1 MTAGVSLFQHAL
13 VQPQHPVHLRRDAL
27 IVGGD
32 QSGAAFVA
40 DEAEEFGED
49 DVGRRLVEI
58 AGGLVGEDER
68 RLVRQRPGDG
78 DALLLA
84 A

>member
-1 MTAGVSLFQHAL
+1 ME
-13 VQPQHPVHLRRDAL
+13 PKHPVHLRGDAL

-49 DVGRRLVEI
+49 DVRRSLVEI
-58 AGGLVGEDER
+58 AGGLVGED
-68 RLVRQRPGDG
+68 
-78 DALLLA
+78 
-84 A
+84 